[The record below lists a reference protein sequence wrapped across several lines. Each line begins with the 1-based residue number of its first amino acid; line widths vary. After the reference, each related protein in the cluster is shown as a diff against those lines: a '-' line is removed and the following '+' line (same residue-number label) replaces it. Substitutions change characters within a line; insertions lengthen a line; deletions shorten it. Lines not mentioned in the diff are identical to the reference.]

1 MGNTFKKSILFV
13 KKSDAKKGKL
23 WNEIADDRVIKQHG
37 GYDIPEDDLHA
48 VKRQNDP
55 VLFQKATPEETS
67 EALSE
72 LEKEIQQLKQ
82 KDNNIKR
89 DNNE

>member
-1 MGNTFKKSILFV
+1 MGNPFKKSLLFV

-23 WNEIADDRVIKQHG
+23 WNKMADERIIKQHG

-48 VKRQNDP
+48 VKRPSDP
-55 VLFQKATPEETS
+55 VMFPKATPEETN

-72 LEKEIQQLKQ
+72 IEKEIQQLKQ
-82 KDNNIKR
+82 KP
-89 DNNE
+89 